1 MPHYETIDRPVELL
15 SEYCYYTDKV
25 NGVTKYYLLRGES
38 LVPYTQTI
46 STIAD
51 QKYATLNQYTIYD
64 KQIRQENG
72 TIKHTYYTYDGN
84 ITNLIKNYSTQINYC

>member
-38 LVPYTQTI
+38 LVPYTKTI
-46 STIAD
+46 HTITD
-51 QKYATLNQYTIYD
+51 
-64 KQIRQENG
+64 
-72 TIKHTYYTYDGN
+72 
-84 ITNLIKNYSTQINYC
+84 